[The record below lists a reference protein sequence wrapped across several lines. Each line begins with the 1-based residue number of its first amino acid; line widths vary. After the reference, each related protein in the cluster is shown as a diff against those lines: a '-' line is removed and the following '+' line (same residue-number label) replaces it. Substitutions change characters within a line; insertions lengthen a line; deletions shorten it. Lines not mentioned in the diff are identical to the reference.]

1 MSLNAI
7 EGLHITKKFNKQTIL
22 NDLNFIIPKN
32 SITLVNGKNGSG
44 KSITLKIIAGLI
56 THFDGSLSIK
66 GKVSYAVD
74 IFPNSLNLTISEY
87 FKFLLKIYSTNKI
100 EVKLNNL
107 IKHLKLSSFLNQ
119 KLKDCSKG
127 TKQKVNVIQC
137 LIKSAD
143 IYILDEPFSGLD
155 KEATKFLLNYLEDL
169 KFSSTIILT
178 SHELT
183 SLINI
188 TTHILNIETGD
199 FYINYI
205 NKNHSVAS
213 SKLIVVRNDSVATN
227 LLKETQN
234 KKITYIGNNKISIQ
248 TNQNDLNLI
257 LKQLILQNCEILEI
271 KDVKNF

>member
-1 MSLNAI
+1 MKGYILQ
-7 EGLHITKKFNKQTIL
+7 KKFNKQTIL

-74 IFPNSLNLTISEY
+74 IFPSSLNLTISEY
-87 FKFLLKIYSTNKI
+87 FKFLLKIYSTNQI

-155 KEATKFLLNYLEDL
+155 KEATNFLLNYLEDL

-205 NKNHSVAS
+205 NKNHSVDS
-213 SKLIVVRNDSVATN
+213 SKLIVVRNDSVTTN

-234 KKITYIGNNKISIQ
+234 KKITYIDNNKISIQ

-271 KDVKNF
+271 KDLKNF